1 MVETPL
7 LHPERFV
14 TLGID
19 PPKGV
24 WTHGIDSI
32 FANIEQN
39 NVIGLKP
46 GYDYS
51 KLDKTTG
58 LIKENEEVTEN
69 VDDVNQTQEEEN
81 MLVPISAWKK
91 VLDQLGNL
99 HEADKLMAEARE
111 RAAKAEAE
119 SEFLREKLKNTREEL
134 NTFKKKKRFFFF

>member
-1 MVETPL
+1 MSSYEERMSQKYNFFSSEDKNQVSDADVE
-7 LHPERFV
+7 
-14 TLGID
+14 
-19 PPKGV
+19 
-24 WTHGIDSI
+24 
-32 FANIEQN
+32 
-39 NVIGLKP
+39 
-46 GYDYS
+46 
-51 KLDKTTG
+51 
-58 LIKENEEVTEN
+58 KETKNEEIVEN

>member
-1 MVETPL
+1 MSSYEERMSQKYNFFSSEDKNQVSDSEVEKET
-7 LHPERFV
+7 
-14 TLGID
+14 
-19 PPKGV
+19 
-24 WTHGIDSI
+24 
-32 FANIEQN
+32 
-39 NVIGLKP
+39 
-46 GYDYS
+46 
-51 KLDKTTG
+51 
-58 LIKENEEVTEN
+58 ENEEIIKN
-69 VDDVNQTQEEEN
+69 VDDVNETQEEEN

>member
-1 MVETPL
+1 MSSYEERMSQKYNFFSSEDKNQVSDSEVEKET
-7 LHPERFV
+7 
-14 TLGID
+14 
-19 PPKGV
+19 
-24 WTHGIDSI
+24 
-32 FANIEQN
+32 
-39 NVIGLKP
+39 
-46 GYDYS
+46 
-51 KLDKTTG
+51 
-58 LIKENEEVTEN
+58 ENEEIIES
-69 VDDVNQTQEEEN
+69 VDEVNEAQEEEN

>member
-1 MVETPL
+1 MSSYEERMSQKYNFFSSEDKNQVSDSDIEKET
-7 LHPERFV
+7 R
-14 TLGID
+14 
-19 PPKGV
+19 
-24 WTHGIDSI
+24 
-32 FANIEQN
+32 
-39 NVIGLKP
+39 
-46 GYDYS
+46 
-51 KLDKTTG
+51 
-58 LIKENEEVTEN
+58 NEEINEN
-69 VDDVNQTQEEEN
+69 VDDVNQTQEEEY

>member
-1 MVETPL
+1 MSSYEERMSQKYNFFSSEDKNQVSDSDIEKET
-7 LHPERFV
+7 R
-14 TLGID
+14 
-19 PPKGV
+19 
-24 WTHGIDSI
+24 
-32 FANIEQN
+32 
-39 NVIGLKP
+39 
-46 GYDYS
+46 
-51 KLDKTTG
+51 
-58 LIKENEEVTEN
+58 NEEINEN
-69 VDDVNQTQEEEN
+69 VDDVSQTQEEEN

>member
-1 MVETPL
+1 MSSYEERMSKKYNFFSSEDKNQVSDLEVEK
-7 LHPERFV
+7 E
-14 TLGID
+14 
-19 PPKGV
+19 
-24 WTHGIDSI
+24 S
-32 FANIEQN
+32 
-39 NVIGLKP
+39 
-46 GYDYS
+46 
-51 KLDKTTG
+51 
-58 LIKENEEVTEN
+58 ENEEIIEKVDTE
-69 VDDVNQTQEEEN
+69 DEEN

>member
-1 MVETPL
+1 MSSYEERMSQKYNFFSSEDKNQVSDSDIEKET
-7 LHPERFV
+7 E
-14 TLGID
+14 
-19 PPKGV
+19 
-24 WTHGIDSI
+24 
-32 FANIEQN
+32 
-39 NVIGLKP
+39 
-46 GYDYS
+46 Y
-51 KLDKTTG
+51 
-58 LIKENEEVTEN
+58 EEIIEN
-69 VDDVNQTQEEEN
+69 VDEVNETQEEEN

>member
-1 MVETPL
+1 MSSYEERMSQKYNFFSSDDQNQVSDSDVE
-7 LHPERFV
+7 
-14 TLGID
+14 
-19 PPKGV
+19 
-24 WTHGIDSI
+24 
-32 FANIEQN
+32 
-39 NVIGLKP
+39 
-46 GYDYS
+46 
-51 KLDKTTG
+51 
-58 LIKENEEVTEN
+58 KETKNEEIIEN

-134 NTFKKKKRFFFF
+134 NIFKKKKRFFFF

>member
-1 MVETPL
+1 MSSYEERMSQKYNFFSSEDKNQVSDSDIEKET
-7 LHPERFV
+7 R
-14 TLGID
+14 
-19 PPKGV
+19 
-24 WTHGIDSI
+24 
-32 FANIEQN
+32 
-39 NVIGLKP
+39 
-46 GYDYS
+46 
-51 KLDKTTG
+51 
-58 LIKENEEVTEN
+58 NEEINEN

-134 NTFKKKKRFFFF
+134 NTFKRKKGFSFSKNLIYNIAFIRYTSDYKK

>member
-1 MVETPL
+1 MSSYEERMSQKYNFFSSEDKNKVSDSDIEKET
-7 LHPERFV
+7 R
-14 TLGID
+14 
-19 PPKGV
+19 
-24 WTHGIDSI
+24 
-32 FANIEQN
+32 
-39 NVIGLKP
+39 
-46 GYDYS
+46 
-51 KLDKTTG
+51 
-58 LIKENEEVTEN
+58 NEEINEN

>member
-1 MVETPL
+1 MLIIV
-7 LHPERFV
+7 
-14 TLGID
+14 IQ
-19 PPKGV
+19 
-24 WTHGIDSI
+24 
-32 FANIEQN
+32 NIGKEA
-39 NVIGLKP
+39 IRHHK
-46 GYDYS
+46 
-51 KLDKTTG
+51 KT
-58 LIKENEEVTEN
+58 KNEEVTEN
-69 VDDVNQTQEEEN
+69 VDEVNETQEEEN

>member
-1 MVETPL
+1 MSSYEERMSKKYNFFSSEDKNQVSDLEVEK
-7 LHPERFV
+7 E
-14 TLGID
+14 
-19 PPKGV
+19 
-24 WTHGIDSI
+24 S
-32 FANIEQN
+32 
-39 NVIGLKP
+39 
-46 GYDYS
+46 
-51 KLDKTTG
+51 
-58 LIKENEEVTEN
+58 ENEEIIEKVDTEN
-69 VDDVNQTQEEEN
+69 EEN